1 MLFWGHVLARWH
13 ANLRPNCAPLP
24 PPRLPGQP
32 GATAGWAPT
41 AAPSPATPTPRLSRK
56 GLESGIT
63 GWLQRPKVTQG
74 FLSAP
79 GNFLLPNPTPACPAP
94 SPSHPFPDAPAAAQA
109 TFPRGTPQL
118 PAPCPLPHRSGLP
131 RSRDSSGRSRS
142 RIPENSPA
150 LLGAG
155 APRVLFSV
163 TLKSHIFVWRL
174 AHTDPRTS
182 P

>member
-32 GATAGWAPT
+32 GATAGWALT

-118 PAPCPLPHRSGLP
+118 PTPCPTGQ
-131 RSRDSSGRSRS
+131 GC
-142 RIPENSPA
+142 
-150 LLGAG
+150 LGAG
-155 APRVLFSV
+155 TAVGEAGQGFQKTLQHFWGRGHPESFS
-163 TLKSHIFVWRL
+163 L
-174 AHTDPRTS
+174 
-182 P
+182 